1 MTTSDLDN
9 SDEFNPNDFKI
20 HDDESLKNYFNN
32 HTQGDSDKK
41 MEINDTY
48 VSHRNRPLT
57 LYQRDKTQEEE
68 DKQEEK
74 YLFADFERL
83 RY

>member
-1 MTTSDLDN
+1 
-9 SDEFNPNDFKI
+9 
-20 HDDESLKNYFNN
+20 
-32 HTQGDSDKK
+32 

-57 LYQRDKTQEEE
+57 LYQRDETQEEE

-74 YLFADFERL
+74 YLFSDFERL